1 MPCCGS
7 ILQVLGAMQRV
18 AICCAPHNQSEGC
31 FLPQV
36 DLLLTWGINR
46 GIAWDAAAQG
56 PRGITALHLAALQ
69 KDSAMADLLTGS
81 WWWLLSR
88 DSCQALLAAQSA
100 HKLQQTG
107 QKLV

>member
-1 MPCCGS
+1 MKQASCLHVWQLGVCPLLSRVGPEPPCCHGVAKFASLGGS
-7 ILQVLGAMQRV
+7 ATPCHMLCPAGSVQRGV
-18 AICCAPHNQSEGC
+18 S
-31 FLPQV
+31 LPQV

-81 WWWLLSR
+81 
-88 DSCQALLAAQSA
+88 
-100 HKLQQTG
+100 
-107 QKLV
+107 